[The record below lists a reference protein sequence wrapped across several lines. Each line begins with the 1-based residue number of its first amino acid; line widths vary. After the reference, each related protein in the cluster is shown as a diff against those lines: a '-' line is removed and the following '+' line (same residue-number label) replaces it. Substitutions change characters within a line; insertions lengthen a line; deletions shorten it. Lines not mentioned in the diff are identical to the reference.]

1 MVRDKELLKEREK
14 ETALVKRQIESQRR
28 ENIELS
34 RRLQKKK
41 GEEVELENKKNESE
55 RSIQIVYHEESFKN
69 HKLELDLHHLSN
81 STNITQQENIGAM
94 VQKVQ
99 EIQVSIQK
107 TGKQHFK
114 ASVDG
119 NKMQRLQEIM
129 QKIQIRQQKS
139 SQGEQQMEKLESE
152 LAEMEGQ
159 LRMKKIDIQDLE
171 QQHSMVAKEKEL
183 VTSCEAQMTTKLAM
197 MKGFNEDYFDIIK
210 QNKRDI
216 EFKSYS

>member
-1 MVRDKELLKEREK
+1 MTCSPGIGSSASSKNMFGWASVDTT
-14 ETALVKRQIESQRR
+14 ETATLQRR

-107 TGKQHFK
+107 TGK
-114 ASVDG
+114 
-119 NKMQRLQEIM
+119 
-129 QKIQIRQQKS
+129 
-139 SQGEQQMEKLESE
+139 
-152 LAEMEGQ
+152 
-159 LRMKKIDIQDLE
+159 
-171 QQHSMVAKEKEL
+171 
-183 VTSCEAQMTTKLAM
+183 
-197 MKGFNEDYFDIIK
+197 
-210 QNKRDI
+210 
-216 EFKSYS
+216 